1 MTAPLPLPDSQ
12 PPDPQ
17 PGASAKPRLA
27 RSLRLLTPVL
37 LAAVF
42 FVLGLLALRHLL
54 AETNPRTILLQVA
67 AVPWRNLVVALAATG
82 FGYGA
87 LILYDRVALGYLGR
101 AVPARAV
108 ALGGF
113 LGYAFGNMLGV
124 SAISGGA
131 VRFRVYSAF
140 GLGALDVAGL
150 SAFISIA
157 AGLGVSAIGLAGLIW
172 APGALSHLVDL
183 APATMRGLALAALLA
198 LAGALAWLSLGRRTL
213 RLRGLEIAAPA
224 PRIVLA
230 QLGVTI
236 VDTGFAALALWILLP
251 AGAPDFASFLP
262 IFAAGMM
269 AGVVSHV
276 PGGIGVFETIV
287 IAAMPAGQPLAQVTA
302 ALLLFR
308 VIYYL
313 LPFALALVV
322 LAFNEARSA
331 GGIAARLFG
340 EISAPMRPAIA
351 SLKAVIPSLTG
362 AVSLG
367 AGVYLVLVALMPT
380 ARPHN
385 VDPRDIL
392 GAILLEG
399 GAALSAVI
407 GALLVMLSLALIRR
421 ISGSYWLLQMGLL
434 GGALAS
440 ALNDF
445 DIESAALL
453 LAAALVLTPFRG
465 QFTRSAKLT
474 RGVLSPA
481 WIALVLA
488 IALSLAAFFFFMH
501 RATPWSGSLWTEFT
515 VRSDTPRSLR
525 AGLLASAL
533 LLLGTVWLALRPV
546 RAHTRLPEGAALD
559 RARAVIAGCNEPAAC
574 LALSG
579 DKALYFDDSNS
590 AFIAYAVQG
599 RSWIALGDPVGP
611 PEIARDLA
619 WAFFDEAW
627 AGNGRPAFYGVTE
640 RYLPLWVEMGF
651 TLHKLGEEAVVSLPA
666 FSLAGAHFKTMR
678 AAHNK
683 AQKSGLA
690 LEVHLPP
697 HDAALLAELAE
708 VSEAWL
714 AGKAGAEKGFSV
726 GRFTPAFLNEGPVAL
741 VRRQGRLLGFA
752 TLLAPGSG
760 AHLAVDLMRYRPE
773 ERGMME
779 FIFVSLLEHF
789 RDAGALTLSLGVAP
803 LSGLQTRPGAR
814 LWTRFGALIFRH
826 GGPLYNFEGLRAF
839 KQKFRPDWQP
849 RFIAVQGGTQPLLWV
864 LTDATV
870 LIAGGVR
877 GIVGKGR
884 GG

>member
-1 MTAPLPLPDSQ
+1 MPAPLPHSDRA
-12 PPDPQ
+12 PPSGPPEDA
-17 PGASAKPRLA
+17 PGGRLVQRLRRLA
-27 RSLRLLTPVL
+27 PML
-37 LAAVF
+37 LAGAF

-54 AETNPRTILLQVA
+54 AETNPRAILVQAA
-67 AVPWRNLVVALAATG
+67 AVPWIDLAVALAATG

-87 LILYDRVALGYLGR
+87 LILYDRVALDYLGR
-101 AVPARAV
+101 RVPARAV

-113 LGYAFGNMLGV
+113 LGYAFGNTLGI

-172 APGALSHLVDL
+172 APSALAHLVDL
-183 APATMRGLALAALLA
+183 SPATTRLLAIAALAAL
-198 LAGALAWLSLGRRTL
+198 GGGLAWLSLGGRTL
-213 RLRGLEIAAPA
+213 RLKGLEIAAPA

-230 QLGVTI
+230 QLAVTVI
-236 VDTGFAALALWILLP
+236 DTSFAALALWILLP

-269 AGVVSHV
+269 IGVVSHV

-287 IAAMPAGQPLAQVTA
+287 IAAMPSGPPLAQVTA

-322 LAFNEARSA
+322 LAFNEARLA
-331 GGIAARLFG
+331 GGVAARIFG
-340 EISAPMRPAIA
+340 EISAPMRPAVA
-351 SLKAVIPSLTG
+351 SLKALIPSLTG
-362 AVSLG
+362 VVSLA
-367 AGVYLVLVALMPT
+367 AGVYLVLIALMP
-380 ARPHN
+380 AVRPHTI
-385 VDPRDIL
+385 DPRDIL

-399 GAALSAVI
+399 GAALSAMI
-407 GALLVMLSLALIRR
+407 GVVLVMLSQALIRR
-421 ISGSYWLLQMGLL
+421 ISGSYWLLQSGLL
-434 GGALAS
+434 AGALVS

-445 DIESAALL
+445 DIESSALL
-453 LAAALVLTPFRG
+453 LVVAIILTPFRG
-465 QFTRSAKLT
+465 QFTRAAKLT

-481 WIALVLA
+481 WFALVLA
-488 IALSLAAFFFFMH
+488 IVLSLAGFFFFMH
-501 RATPWSGSLWTEFT
+501 RATPWSGSLWTEFAGG
-515 VRSDTPRSLR
+515 SDTPRSLR

-533 LLLGTVWLALRPV
+533 LVLGTVWLAMRPV
-546 RAHTRLPEGAALD
+546 RAHTRRPEGAALD
-559 RARAVIAGCNEPAAC
+559 RARAVIAGSDEPMAC
-574 LALSG
+574 LALTG
-579 DKALYFDDSNS
+579 DKALYFDESDR

-611 PEIARDLA
+611 AQTARDLA

-627 AGNGRPAFYGVTE
+627 AGNGRPAFYGVSD

-651 TLHKLGEEAVVSLPA
+651 TLHKLGEEAVISLPD
-666 FSLAGAHFKTMR
+666 FSLSGSGFKTMR

-683 AQKSGLA
+683 ARKSGLA
-690 LEVHLPP
+690 LEVLPP
-697 HDAALLAELAE
+697 PHAPALLAELAE

-714 AGKAGAEKGFSV
+714 RGKTGAEKGFSV
-726 GRFTPAFLNEGPVAL
+726 GRFTPAFLNEGPVAV
-741 VRRQGRLLGFA
+741 VRREGRLLGFA
-752 TLLAPGSG
+752 TVLAPGTG
-760 AHLAVDLMRYRPE
+760 QHLAVDLMRYRPE

-779 FIFVSLLEHF
+779 FIFVSLLEHY
-789 RDAGALTLSLGVAP
+789 RDAGAQSFSLGMAP

-814 LWTRFGALIFRH
+814 LWTRFGSMIFRH
-826 GGPLYNFEGLRAF
+826 GGPIYNFEGLRAF

-849 RFIAVQGGTQPLLWV
+849 RFLAVQGGTQPLLWV